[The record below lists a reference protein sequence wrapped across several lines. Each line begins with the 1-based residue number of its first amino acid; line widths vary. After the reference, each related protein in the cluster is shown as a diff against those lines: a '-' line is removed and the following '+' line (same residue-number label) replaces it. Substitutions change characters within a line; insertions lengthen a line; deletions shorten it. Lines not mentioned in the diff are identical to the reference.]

1 MSKQQVEESEE
12 RLARPLIRLAKAHGV
27 ATSYTGSQGEF
38 IEIADDVLVK
48 VLKALDVDAST
59 ERKAKKALQ
68 DLDDE
73 KHARLVA
80 PTLLHVEGQECR
92 VTVNHGPLDVPEATI
107 TLENG
112 KEYQGAITSEPG
124 DGGPAYPLNGELVV
138 NSTLVIPAD
147 LPLGYHKLHV
157 KAGKRSADVTLI
169 SAPKRVNL
177 IKDLQGDGQ
186 LWGWMAQLYSIRSK
200 DSWGVGDFYDLG
212 NLLAGAKKNT
222 GADFILINPVHAG
235 EPVAPLTPSPY
246 LPISRRFINFSY
258 IRPEAV
264 PEYERLDDEAKAE
277 VAKLHDSVRAK
288 NEDPDFVD
296 RDAMWT
302 AKVPALW
309 LIFKAGRSIA
319 RQKEFGEY
327 VEQAG
332 SDLEAYATWC
342 LCYDKW
348 GEPDDDPESWE
359 NRLTKDSKE
368 VKDLRKQYPDTLEFY
383 KWLEWVA
390 DQQLTAAQKKAQDAG
405 MKIGLM
411 ADMAV
416 GVHPQGAE
424 VWWNPQRFAKGATVG
439 APPDFFNQQGQ
450 NWSQPPLN
458 PIDLANTGYQTYR
471 DMVHGMFQK
480 AGAVRIDHV
489 LGLFRL
495 WWIPEG
501 NSAKDATYV
510 YYDSAIMLGILALEA
525 YRANGVVVGEDLGVV
540 PDYVADSLKS
550 HGLMGCVIE
559 WYAQEEGEF
568 IPPKKW
574 REYALASVTTH
585 DMPPAAGYLNY
596 EHVKI
601 RQELGLLT
609 TSVEEFQAS
618 AEEEHN
624 GLLDMLQNNGYLPAE
639 WRTDE
644 GAHEQDIIE
653 AMHAALCDAP
663 SKLLA
668 AAFVDA
674 VGERRAQ
681 NQPGTNNE
689 YPNWRVPL
697 ADGNKKTVMLEDL
710 YANKR
715 LLSLAK
721 TMNDSLAKKHGR

>member
-1 MSKQQVEESEE
+1 MSKKQEVESEE

-27 ATSYTGSQGEF
+27 ATSYNGQQGEF
-38 IEIADDVLVK
+38 IEIDDDVLIK
-48 VLKALDVDAST
+48 VLAALGVDAST
-59 ERKAKKALQ
+59 EAKAKKALS
-68 DLDDE
+68 DLEDE
-73 KHARLVA
+73 KHARLVE
-80 PTLLHVEGQECR
+80 PTVLHVEGAAST
-92 VTVNHGPLDVPEATI
+92 VTVNHGPLDVPQATI
-107 TLENG
+107 TLEDG
-112 KEYQGAITSEPG
+112 TEYKGTITTEPG
-124 DGGPAYPLNGELVV
+124 DGKPAYPLKGELVV
-138 NSTLVIPAD
+138 NSRLVIPAD
-147 LPLGYHKLHV
+147 LPLGYHTLHV
-157 KAGKRSADVTLI
+157 TAGKRSADATLI

-177 IKDLQGDGQ
+177 IKDLQNGQ

-212 NLLAGAKKNT
+212 NLLAGAKTKT
-222 GADFILINPVHAG
+222 GADFILINPVHAA

-264 PEYERLDDEAKAE
+264 EEYDRLDDDAKAE
-277 VAKLHDSVRAK
+277 IAKLHDSVRA
-288 NEDPDFVD
+288 NNTNPDFVD
-296 RDAMWT
+296 RDAMWN

-309 LIFKAGRSIA
+309 LIFKAGRSIK
-319 RQKEFGEY
+319 RQKAFDAY
-327 VEQAG
+327 VKEAG
-332 SDLEAYATWC
+332 GDLEAYATWC

-348 GEPDDDPESWE
+348 GAPEDDPESWE

-368 VKDLRKQYPDTLEFY
+368 VKDLRKKYPDTLEFY
-383 KWLEWVA
+383 KWLEWIA
-390 DQQLTAAQKKAQDAG
+390 DEQLTAAQKKAQDAG

-495 WWIPEG
+495 WWIPQG

-510 YYDSAIMLGILALEA
+510 YYDSAVMLGILALEA

-540 PDYVADSLKS
+540 PDYVADSLKE

-559 WYAQEEGEF
+559 WYAQDDDGF
-568 IPPKKW
+568 VPPKKW

-585 DMPPAAGYLNY
+585 DMPPTAGYLNY
-596 EHVKI
+596 EQVKI

-609 TSVEEFQAS
+609 TSVEEFQKS

-624 GLLDMLQNNGYLPAE
+624 GLLDMLENNGYMPAE
-639 WRTDE
+639 WRKDE
-644 GAHEQDIIE
+644 ASHEQDIIE
-653 AMHAALCDAP
+653 AMHVALCDAP

-668 AAFVDA
+668 AAIVDG

-697 ADGNKKTVMLEDL
+697 ADGKKNPILLDDL
-710 YANKR
+710 YSNER
-715 LLSLAK
+715 LLSLAD
-721 TMNDSLAKKHGR
+721 TMNNALAKKSAR